1 MVSHGRKINKLG
13 EPHERI
19 QVAVELSS
27 LGGLLHASYE
37 V

>member
-19 QVAVELSS
+19 QAAVELFG

-37 V
+37 S